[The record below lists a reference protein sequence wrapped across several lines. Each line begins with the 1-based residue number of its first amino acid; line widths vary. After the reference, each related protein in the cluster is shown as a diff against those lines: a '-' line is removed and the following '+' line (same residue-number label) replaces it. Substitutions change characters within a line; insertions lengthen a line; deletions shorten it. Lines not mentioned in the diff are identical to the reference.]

1 MSREAQTKER
11 CNASNYLQRHTAG
24 NPSPPFIKTYRV
36 DRSAADDFES
46 PIWFRRK
53 MYKASLVAV
62 PVSALLWALIIT
74 GVRAL

>member
-11 CNASNYLQRHTAG
+11 SDASNYLQRHTAG
-24 NPSPPFIKTYRV
+24 NQSQSLIKTYRA
-36 DRSAADDFES
+36 DHSAADDFES
-46 PIWFRRK
+46 PVRFRRK

-62 PVSALLWALIIT
+62 PASALLWALIIT